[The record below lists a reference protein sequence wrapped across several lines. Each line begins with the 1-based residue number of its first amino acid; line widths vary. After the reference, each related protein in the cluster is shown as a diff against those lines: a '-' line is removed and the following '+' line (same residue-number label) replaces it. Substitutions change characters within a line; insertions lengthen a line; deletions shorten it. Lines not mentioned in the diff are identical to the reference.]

1 LAKIRDVAQL
11 AGVSPMTV
19 SRALNRPET
28 VSPDTRA
35 RVLHAVRE
43 LGYVPNG
50 VARSLSQGRTN
61 VIALVLAD
69 IQNLFFTTLSR
80 GVEDVAQ
87 RYGYTLMVGN
97 TDEQPEKERQ
107 YLDIFLSRQV
117 DGVILSTAGAEHLD
131 RLQSRGIPLVLID
144 RMLPDLQAD
153 SVMIDVYEGG
163 RQLIAH
169 LLEQGYRD
177 IMFIGGPERNPT
189 LESRL
194 AGCRDAMRAAGL
206 TLSVRLGRF
215 DQGSGEEI
223 AASLRAGGRLPEA
236 LVAANNL
243 VAVGAV
249 VDLRRHG
256 LSVPEDVALACFGE
270 IELASLLDPFLTVVR
285 EPAYDAGRHAMELLF
300 ERLSGADGP
309 RRHEVLPVELVV
321 RRSTRRLERVPA

>member
-1 LAKIRDVAQL
+1 LARIRDVAQL

-19 SRALNRPET
+19 SRALNRPEA
-28 VSPDTRA
+28 VSPETRA

-50 VARSLSQGRTN
+50 VARSLSQGKTN

-69 IQNLFFTTLSR
+69 IQNPFFTTLSR

-97 TDEQPEKERQ
+97 TDERPEKERQ
-107 YLDIFLSRQV
+107 YLDVFLSRQV

-131 RLQSRGIPLVLID
+131 RLQARGIPLVLID
-144 RMLPDLQAD
+144 RTLTDLQAD
-153 SVMIDVYEGG
+153 SVIIDVYEGG
-163 RQLIAH
+163 RQIIAH

-177 IMFIGGPERNPT
+177 IMFIGGPARNPT

-194 AGCRDAMRAAGL
+194 AGCRDAMSAAGL

-215 DQGSGEEI
+215 DQSSGEEI
-223 AASLRAGGRLPEA
+223 AASLRAEGRLPEA
-236 LVAANNL
+236 MVAANNL

-256 LSVPEDVALACFGE
+256 LSVPEDVGLACFGE

-285 EPAYDAGRHAMELLF
+285 EPAYAAGRHAMELLF
-300 ERLSGADGP
+300 ERLSGSESP
-309 RRHEVLPVELVV
+309 PRHEILPVDLVV
-321 RRSTRRLERVPA
+321 RRSTRRPQRASV